1 MQMHLHIVRAKTR
14 KVVSLFRYDLSTYLR
29 AKHTMRAH
37 ECNNEIKTLLLRSAC
52 GARSSLILKKKII
65 SYGKEKE
72 GEGKEKEG
80 SEAQEAPLV
89 PVSRTTPPHGGV
101 VRIYNTAPARFFTH
115 RSHHNSG
122 STSSRSPFRTRR
134 VLNGLRVQYQGF
146 YFRGGDLK

>member
-14 KVVSLFRYDLSTYLR
+14 KVVSLLRYDLSTYLR

-89 PVSRTTPPHGGV
+89 PVSPKNPPPRGGV
-101 VRIYNTAPARFFTH
+101 CAHKTATPRVFSSPAH
-115 RSHHNSG
+115 
-122 STSSRSPFRTRR
+122 P
-134 VLNGLRVQYQGF
+134 
-146 YFRGGDLK
+146 